1 MPMLENRLFTCDE
14 AFLAP
19 VFHLCT
25 DALFPAD
32 ATSAAQEALP
42 PENGAAAQ
50 VDDAVSDCPASDVG
64 VGPDP
69 AAYAV
74 TAQSVLQSNVFGQA
88 ASVLAW
94 AAYRQADGMAG

>member
-1 MPMLENRLFTCDE
+1 MPVLENRLFTCDE

-25 DALFPAD
+25 DVLSPAD
-32 ATSAAQEALP
+32 APSAAQDALP
-42 PENGAAAQ
+42 PENGAVAK
-50 VDDAVSDCPASDVG
+50 VDNAVSDCPASEADAE
-64 VGPDP
+64 PDP
-69 AAYAV
+69 AVCAE
-74 TAQSVLQSNVFGQA
+74 TAQSVFQSNVFGQA